1 MGIFIRHT
9 QGYLGTMKAE
19 TKATQWQTKD
29 TLASQQTLEARKR
42 PGKSPTHGRVGMGP
56 SLRLQLSKMC
66 RHFCCLSHSVM
77 FAVPA
82 RVETHE
88 KDRWWHSRKVN
99 VTQGK
104 TQRES
109 LCEAHVPEGL
119 LPQITKNSKSFP
131 INRQRACSKWAK
143 DLGRYPAQ
151 VNTCERGEEMRRCSL
166 PDVFIELQ
174 VKTTEWRGYHSRVNN
189 QLVEYYSFPQWNKA
203 S

>member
-1 MGIFIRHT
+1 
-9 QGYLGTMKAE
+9 MKAE
-19 TKATQWQTKD
+19 TKAKQWQTKD

-42 PGKSPTHGRVGMGP
+42 PGKSLTHVRVGMGP
-56 SLRLQLSKMC
+56 SLRLQPSKMC
-66 RHFCCLSHSVM
+66 RHFCCLSHSVV
-77 FAVPA
+77 FVVLA

-88 KDRWWHSRKVN
+88 KDWWGHGKKVN
-99 VTQGK
+99 VTQDK

-131 INRQRACSKWAK
+131 VNRQRACSKWVK
-143 DLGRYPAQ
+143 DLGRYP
-151 VNTCERGEEMRRCSL
+151 VPGNIWERGEEMRRCSL

-174 VKTTEWRGYHSRVNN
+174 VKITEWRGYHSRVNK
-189 QLVEYYSFPQWNKA
+189 QLVEYYLFPRIYSA